1 MEHPNLDLKE
11 ASLSIEKA
19 LARFLEE
26 NRLRQLPLTLYQ
38 DLFSDMSDFILRKGK
53 RIRPLLFLVAYKAFG
68 GERELGDLLLLR
80 NAIALELLHSFILIH
95 DDIVDLSDRRRGLPT
110 FHRTI
115 ERHLRDRADRPRIAQ
130 GLAMVAGDILFS
142 MASEAMQQSD
152 LSTHHQYIAVQH
164 FQRYVTETGIGQ
176 IYDII
181 LGDRKISQIKIEDV
195 TQMYTL
201 KTTRYTFEAPFVLG
215 ALHAGVEDRKIQEIS
230 RICEP
235 LGLAFQMMND
245 LGEFNLED
253 AFQSDLI
260 DAKKTMLLLEAFQS
274 LNSME
279 QNFLELCVE
288 RIDQPNSLQKIRQL
302 IEQSGALDRL
312 KLKMNQFFYESED
325 RLRTSSLSQRQQV
338 GLREAIDWVR
348 NAASSF
354 SHTHA

>member
-1 MEHPNLDLKE
+1 MEHPSLDLKE
-11 ASLSIEKA
+11 ASLCIEEA
-19 LARFLEE
+19 LATFLEE
-26 NRLRQLPLTLYQ
+26 NRLRQLSLTLYQ
-38 DLFSDMSDFILRKGK
+38 DLFSDMSSFILRKGK

-68 GERELGDLLLLR
+68 GDRPLSDSLLLR

-115 ERHLRDRADRPRIAQ
+115 ERHLRDRTDRPRIAQ

-152 LSTHHQYIAVQH
+152 LSASHHYIAVQH

-181 LGDRKISQIKIEDV
+181 LGDRKISQIRMEDV

-215 ALHAGVEDRKIQEIS
+215 ALHAGVEEGKIQEID

-245 LGEFNLED
+245 LGEFTLDD
-253 AFQSDLI
+253 AFQSDLV
-260 DAKKTMLLLEAFQS
+260 DAKKTMLLFEAFQN
-274 LNSME
+274 LNPME
-279 QNFLELCVE
+279 QSFLELCVE

-312 KLKMNQFFYESED
+312 KLKMNEFFSESET
-325 RLRTSSLSQRQQV
+325 RLRDSTLSERQQM
-338 GLREAIDWVR
+338 GLRDAIDWVR
-348 NAASSF
+348 KAASSF
-354 SHTHA
+354 QHTHA

>member
-1 MEHPNLDLKE
+1 MEHPSLDLKE
-11 ASLSIEKA
+11 ASLCIEEA
-19 LARFLEE
+19 LATFLEE
-26 NRLRQLPLTLYQ
+26 NRLRQLSLTLYQ
-38 DLFSDMSDFILRKGK
+38 DLFSDMSSFILRKGK

-68 GERELGDLLLLR
+68 GDRPLSDALLLR

-142 MASEAMQQSD
+142 MASEAMQHSD
-152 LSTHHQYIAVQH
+152 LSAHHQYTAVQH

-181 LGDRKISQIKIEDV
+181 LGDRKISQIRIEDV

-215 ALHAGVEDRKIQEIS
+215 ALHAGVEESKIQEIS

-245 LGEFNLED
+245 LGEFTLDD
-253 AFQSDLI
+253 AFQSDLV
-260 DAKKTMLLLEAFQS
+260 DAKKTMLLFEAFQN
-274 LNSME
+274 LNPME
-279 QNFLELCVE
+279 QSFLELCVE

-312 KLKMNQFFYESED
+312 KVKMSEFFSESES
-325 RLRTSSLSQRQQV
+325 RLRDSTLSDRQQM
-338 GLREAIDWVR
+338 GLRDAIDWVR
-348 NAASSF
+348 KAASSF
-354 SHTHA
+354 QHTHA